1 MRRRPGIA
9 RVFACVGIACALA
22 GCGDRVLWERW
33 CAERDGFLA
42 QRGAERVMA
51 HAASATPAEWD
62 RAARALEQVARAH
75 PVQDWITRGAPAGA
89 ARQVAVAGQRAWLQ
103 WGRLEVARGRDS
115 VAVRALTE
123 VTAAAASMPGLA
135 AEAFPLI
142 VAAEDRQGHFDASL
156 RALSAFAELDPV
168 ADAEHRVPPMA
179 QFEAPI
185 ALARELRERGHAA
198 EADAALARADARFA
212 AAFTTAKGDAVT
224 PVAQALS
231 RIRVARGDGPGA
243 LAALRQAYERAPSG
257 DHPARLL
264 EMAQAALAARMPD
277 SAMVFA
283 RAAGQLDASRR
294 ILGRSMLISAQAW
307 SQIGVMDSALA
318 SYQAL
323 LVRWPDLGALG
334 APARYEHALLLDQA
348 GRWEAARAE
357 LRSVAARYPGHPLA
371 FAAVRQVVQHDLQ
384 HGKVE
389 LAQVTGGTELEKL
402 ARQLATDHDPE
413 VQRQARALQGDLQL
427 ALGRTGAA
435 ESTYV
440 DLWRMFPADSL
451 AEASALQAAGLAAHR
466 PGGAE
471 RSLRLYRQLSVN
483 ARSAAVREA
492 AARGAGNAS
501 APGGSE
507 PR

>member
-1 MRRRPGIA
+1 MRRCWTA
-9 RVFACVGIACALA
+9 HVLACLVCLSALTS
-22 GCGDRVLWERW
+22 CGDRVLWERW
-33 CAERDGFLA
+33 CAERDGFQA
-42 QRGAERVMA
+42 QRLAERVMA
-51 HAASATPAEWD
+51 HGTAASPEQWD
-62 RAARALEQVARAH
+62 RAAHALEQVARAH
-75 PVQDWITRGAPAGA
+75 PVHEWIAQGAPSGA
-89 ARQVAVAGQRAWLQ
+89 ARQVALAGQHAWLQ

-115 VAVRALTE
+115 MAVLALTQ

-135 AEAFPLI
+135 AQAYPLI

-168 ADAEHRVPPMA
+168 ADPEHSVPPSA
-179 QFEAPI
+179 LFEAPL
-185 ALARELRERGHAA
+185 ALARELRERGQAA
-198 EADAALARADARFA
+198 EADATLARADTRFA
-212 AAFTTAKGDAVT
+212 AAFTNAHGAAVT

-257 DHPARLL
+257 DQPSRLL
-264 EMAQAALAARMPD
+264 EMAQAALAARLPD

-283 RAAGQLDASRR
+283 RAAGQLDASKR
-294 ILGRSMLISAQAW
+294 ISGRAMLIVAQAW
-307 SQIGVMDSALA
+307 SQIGVLDSALA
-318 SYQAL
+318 AYQAL

-334 APARYEHALLLDQA
+334 APARYEHAILLDQA

-371 FAAVRQVVQHDLQ
+371 FESIRQVVQHDLQ

-389 LAQVTGGTELEKL
+389 LAQVIGGTELEKL
-402 ARQLATDHDPE
+402 ARQIETDHDPE

-427 ALGRTGAA
+427 ALGRNGAA

-492 AARGAGNAS
+492 AARAAATAAAS
-501 APGGSE
+501 GE
-507 PR
+507 RDPR